1 MNTRPLAVV
10 IAPPRLT
17 EPHFARSGSLIDGKY
32 PSGTSQRIAP
42 VRRSTAL
49 SAPHGGGLHGMWL
62 GVHSQSRFMPNGVP
76 RIDPISTPPA
86 ARRTSFICSRG
97 KSVITVATRLV
108 GAMISCLC
116 GSTDSALQ
124 FDPPIFP
131 GKTSEPLSDGG
142 VKIPSLRSDA
152 TNEFAYRFAPGRMPP
167 KKSGLALPVGT
178 NTRSRSASTEKTD
191 QAFAAPTL
199 SEAGIGSHFHRNA
212 PLRAS

>member
-1 MNTRPLAVV
+1 
-10 IAPPRLT
+10 
-17 EPHFARSGSLIDGKY
+17 
-32 PSGTSQRIAP
+32 
-42 VRRSTAL
+42 
-49 SAPHGGGLHGMWL
+49 
-62 GVHSQSRFMPNGVP
+62 MPNGVP

-152 TNEFAYRFAPGRMPP
+152 RNARQ
-167 KKSGLALPVGT
+167 V
-178 NTRSRSASTEKTD
+178 SRSASFIPHTWGSVCGTSGG
-191 QAFAAPTL
+191 FVVNGCVGAASSPGISLFGTGRSSTGINGL
-199 SEAGIGSHFHRNA
+199 PVARSSTNRFPIFVDCSTAGVPFQSTSTGCAGTS
-212 PLRAS
+212 